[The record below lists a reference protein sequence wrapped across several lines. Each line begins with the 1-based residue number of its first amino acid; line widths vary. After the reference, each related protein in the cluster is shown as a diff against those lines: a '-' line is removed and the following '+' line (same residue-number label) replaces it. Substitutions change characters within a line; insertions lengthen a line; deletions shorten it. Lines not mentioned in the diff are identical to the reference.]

1 MPLQEGKVI
10 KRHYMKIKSRK
21 IGLILILMAVTIN
34 MCSFSTVFA
43 ADNKQIASAN
53 NAQSIISVNNIQ
65 PIAATSNI
73 QIRGIGVLPVYYRV
87 VNVKTIA
94 PEWISVGVADG
105 IPTMTLA
112 INRSQAIAVTYS
124 GTFGATYGQINTAV
138 GWTYGQNV
146 MVEIAGH
153 YRVPTTFNG
162 HKVKSGTLIAYAE
175 RSVKSYQVER
185 HNEVGGITRS
195 TGTAKKMVNHLC
207 YKAILHF
214 TDGGSVT
221 ISV

>member
-1 MPLQEGKVI
+1 M
-10 KRHYMKIKSRK
+10 KRKSRK
-21 IGLILILMAVTIN
+21 IGLLFVVMAITIN
-34 MCSFSTVFA
+34 LCSFTTVFA
-43 ADNKQIASAN
+43 TDSKQIGSATRE
-53 NAQSIISVNNIQ
+53 QSI
-65 PIAATSNI
+65 AAQKI
-73 QIRGIGVLPVYYRV
+73 PQMKGIGVLPVYYRV
-87 VNVKTIA
+87 VNVRALA
-94 PEWISVGVADG
+94 PEWLIVGVADG
-105 IPTMTLA
+105 VPTMTLA

-124 GTFGATYGQINTAV
+124 ATFGATYGQINTAV

-195 TGTAKKMVNHLC
+195 TGMAKKMVNHLC
-207 YKAILHF
+207 YKVILYY
-214 TDGGSVT
+214 TDGGSAT
-221 ISV
+221 IRV